1 MSFLKKVFSS
11 LSNTRS
17 NIKNTFEKVFNI
29 DSLSEDDYTLIEE
42 CLLGADISWHV
53 TDKIIQDI
61 KSNPIDGSNWQEVL
75 FNSFKNILQIPQNVE
90 FKNIILMVGVNGVGK
105 TTASAK
111 LANFFKKSGNKVML
125 VAADTYR
132 AAAVSQLK
140 LWSKVIQVDFISNE
154 KSSDP
159 ASVSYDGVESGLAKK
174 IDYIIIDTAGRLQV
188 SDNLMNELEKVYRVI
203 SKLTRQI
210 TVVMNVDS
218 NIGQNSVSQIEKFNK
233 CIPLDNIILNKMDGT
248 SKGGVIMSIVDKFKI
263 PVSFLG
269 VGEKV
274 NDLVEFEMNDYLN
287 SLIDIN
293 EDH

>member
-1 MSFLKKVFSS
+1 MSFLKKVFSN
-11 LSNTRS
+11 LSNTRN

-29 DSLSEDDYTLIEE
+29 DSLSEDDYILIEE

-53 TDKIIQDI
+53 TVKIIQDI

-140 LWSKVIQVDFISNE
+140 LWSKAIQVDFISNE

-203 SKLTRQI
+203 SKLTSQI

-293 EDH
+293 EDY